1 MALELTPL
9 GKFVK
14 WILVPVS
21 LGAIGFYI
29 LGPKVGP
36 VAESATKDARAKAV
50 LNKIQALS
58 GEPVPEQGQPKG
70 TAPSTGSDKFKEVRE
85 KAKAKREMFKAA
97 EKNKVDIDKIE

>member
-58 GEPVPEQGQPKG
+58 GEPAPEQGQPKE
-70 TAPSTGSDKFKEVRE
+70 AVPSAGSNKFKEVRE
-85 KAKAKREMFKAA
+85 KAKAKREMFQAA